1 MTDISVINLKGV
13 DYNLADTA
21 GRDNTAKA
29 AREAEYDRQYS
40 TGTYA
45 GRDLA
50 SVFASEIKA
59 KGNDPWAWLQS
70 RAKAGNYD
78 GIRIGD
84 YLQVTTTG
92 SNDVTAQTNRML
104 VAGLDT
110 YYQVGDNGNR
120 LGHHVLMIPQDC
132 WKAKG
137 THAKGAQ
144 TDCLMWNLTNTDQGT
159 STEKHPY
166 LASNLHQ
173 WETECLLPAL
183 PQACR
188 NVLLTHRMLLE
199 ERYSG
204 SGSLN
209 DSTNYSWADLGKVW
223 SPSETEVFGQ
233 CVWGTNGWSV
243 GADRPLPLFENHVK
257 NANQRADFWL
267 RSVASSSST
276 IVCYRSGY
284 GSASRNVATHSWVHA
299 RSGFLVG

>member
-1 MTDISVINLKGV
+1 MTDISVINIKGT
-13 DYNLADTA
+13 DYALADTA
-21 GRDNTAKA
+21 GRASTADA
-29 AREAEYDRQYS
+29 AREAEYDRQHS

-50 SVFASEIKA
+50 SVFATEIKA

-92 SNDVTAQTNRML
+92 SKDVAVQTNRML

-110 YYQVGDNGNR
+110 YHQVGDQGDG
-120 LGHHVLMIPQDC
+120 LGHHVVMLPQDC
-132 WKAKG
+132 WGAKG
-137 THAKGAQ
+137 THAAGAQ
-144 TDCLMWNLTNTDQGT
+144 SGCIMWNLTNTNQGT
-159 STEKHPY
+159 STEKRPY

-173 WETECLLPAL
+173 WETDCLLPAL

-188 NVLLTHRMLLE
+188 NVLLNHRMLLE

-209 DSTNYSWADLGKVW
+209 DSTNYSWADLGKIW
-223 SPSETEVFGQ
+223 SPSETEVYGQ

-257 NANQRADFWL
+257 NANTRAICWL
-267 RSVASSSST
+267 RSVSAASAT
-276 IVCYRSGY
+276 CVCYRSSY
-284 GSASRNVATHSWVHA
+284 GNAIHSDATNAWVRA